1 LVRVW
6 WLLLLWFWRIDA
18 GTHSVP
24 RWPGGSVLRRARE
37 AAGLT
42 PEHLADEVGRSAQSL
57 SLYELGKVVPPR
69 SVQVRLARAVG
80 LDVRDLDDAAG
91 DAA

>member
-1 LVRVW
+1 M
-6 WLLLLWFWRIDA
+6 
-18 GTHSVP
+18 
-24 RWPGGSVLRRARE
+24 LRRARE